1 LLSFLEC
8 DSAAKSLLWHKGC
21 INIPS
26 ERWRSMDAKPGEGE
40 QAKGN
45 RPFNTLHRANERI
58 ISGYKVNNTL
68 ARRLIGEY
76 T

>member
-1 LLSFLEC
+1 
-8 DSAAKSLLWHKGC
+8 
-21 INIPS
+21 
-26 ERWRSMDAKPGEGE
+26 MDAKPGEGE